1 MQGVAK
7 HGDFLE
13 TPRTGIPIISY
24 RPSEGAHL
32 CSLWTD
38 PATDRI
44 TASKFLNNLAPD
56 ECALCVLETSREGES
71 QLRSAVAGLTGA
83 RVSVFFTDDVHVA
96 GGVFDPDR
104 MRAFWLNQ
112 ARKAS
117 ESGARHLRA
126 VAEMAWVLRGC
137 PGTDQA
143 PVFESS
149 LNPHLQPLPM
159 SVICQYGSSRFGAD
173 VLLGMVLSHPLIII
187 GDTVFFNPFSVSH
200 ERFAAHYEA
209 LKVDPAAALVP
220 PWAYFLSAQPSL
232 TSIGMFL
239 CNSLPTLIAADRF
252 VVVLRGL
259 SSPLQL
265 AVSEDRVIRIDGAV
279 EHRLSVASCRLPL
292 RAEGP
297 WGCVRSGLA
306 DGVVL
311 MTASFADGAGRFVA
325 TRDGAYSQ
333 QDELRFVTLAW
344 HTANAIRVPRH
355 EFTGAPV
362 SNNSGRGGADV

>member
-1 MQGVAK
+1 
-7 HGDFLE
+7 LE
-13 TPRTGIPIISY
+13 TTQTGIPIVNY
-24 RPSEGAHL
+24 RPPGGAHL

-38 PATDRI
+38 PATDRA
-44 TASKFLNNLAPD
+44 TASRFLLNFALN
-56 ECALCVLETSREGES
+56 ERALCVLETSRESEP
-71 QLRSAVAGLTGA
+71 QTRSAAAALTTAGA
-83 RVSVFFTDDVHVA
+83 SVFFTDDVHVA

-104 MRAFWLNQ
+104 MRAFWLDQ

-117 ESGARHLRA
+117 QSGARHLRA

-159 SVICQYGSSRFGAD
+159 SVICQYGSSRFGSD

-187 GDTVFFNPFSVSH
+187 GGMVFFNPFSVSH

-209 LKVDPAAALVP
+209 LKVAPTAALVP
-220 PWAYFLSAQPSL
+220 VWAYFLSVQPSL
-232 TSIGMFL
+232 TSIGMLL
-239 CNSLPTLIAADRF
+239 CNSLPTLITADRF
-252 VVVLRGL
+252 VVVLQGL

-265 AVSEDRVIRIDGAV
+265 AVSEDRVMPIDGAV
-279 EHRLSVASCRLPL
+279 DHELSAASHWLPL

-306 DGVVL
+306 GGVGL
-311 MTASFADGAGRFVA
+311 LTASFADGAGRIVS

-344 HTANAIRVPRH
+344 HTANAIRVARR
-355 EFTGAPV
+355 EFINTPV
-362 SNNSGRGGADV
+362 SNNGGRGGDDV